1 MTKATEDNKPSYLS
15 LIEKM
20 EKLDRDMR
28 EVKEALLS
36 LKERILNHEEMAQ
49 LCNTNDAITQGESQ
63 GDN

>member
-1 MTKATEDNKPSYLS
+1 MTKATEDNKSSYLS

-36 LKERILNHEEMAQ
+36 LKERILNHEEMAR
-49 LCNTNDAITQGESQ
+49 LCNANDTTTQGESQ